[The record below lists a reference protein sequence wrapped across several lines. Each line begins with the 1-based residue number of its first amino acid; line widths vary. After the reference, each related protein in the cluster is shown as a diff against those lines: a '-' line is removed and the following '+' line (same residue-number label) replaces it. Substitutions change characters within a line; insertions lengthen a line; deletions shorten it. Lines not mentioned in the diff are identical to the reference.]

1 MKCYIERFKESLYMI
16 AQDFYS
22 SPEAAVPEAC
32 GSNALVIVAYS
43 FREGK

>member
-32 GSNALVIVAYS
+32 GSNARVVGACS
-43 FREGK
+43 FRKGK